1 MASKIKGITIEIGG
15 DTKPLEK
22 ALSDVNKTSRNLQ
35 SELREVEK
43 LLKLD
48 PGNTELIAQKMKLL
62 QNQTSNTTEKL
73 RRLENAQEQVSR
85 QFREGK
91 INDDQYR
98 AFNREIEQTRI
109 QLRQMEQV
117 ANESVDEYKI

>member
-1 MASKIKGITIEIGG
+1 MAGKIKGITIEIGG

-48 PGNTELIAQKMKLL
+48 PGNTELLAQKMGLSQRARIRKSTERSLSIRMLL
-62 QNQTSNTTEKL
+62 ITASLSSQILKAM
-73 RRLENAQEQVSR
+73 RLNLTIFPMPISVLPCL
-85 QFREGK
+85 
-91 INDDQYR
+91 
-98 AFNREIEQTRI
+98 
-109 QLRQMEQV
+109 QLRKTQP
-117 ANESVDEYKI
+117 

>member
-35 SELREVEK
+35 SELREVEN

-62 QNQTSNTTEKL
+62 QDQTSNTTEKL